1 MPTHAH
7 YRDTLQDQPL
17 SPSDWDKHMS
27 WRRHCPEPLIL
38 ARVFRMLSMAEL
50 WVGLVSTLVALYA
63 AYLQP
68 KDGWPQIT
76 NRDYLVVFQLT
87 SFAVALLLVFRTNS
101 AYSRWWEVSC
111 HGAGRPGQGMQMGPI
126 CHQRGWAVAGACMP

>member
-1 MPTHAH
+1 
-7 YRDTLQDQPL
+7 
-17 SPSDWDKHMS
+17 MS

-76 NRDYLVVFQLT
+76 NQDYLVVFQLT

-111 HGAGRPGQGMQMGPI
+111 RRAGRPGQGLAIWMP
-126 CHQRGWAVAGACMP
+126 CDAFWVAGGGRGIGMHVVTAD